1 MGIVLGIA
9 MVAAGTMLFFFLNRI
24 FNIVYFGFRAVC
36 IMWLCCVFGVGM
48 IVVLLGTAVITFVT
62 TYYKWLIGGAIIFSI
77 LAYMGSRKT
86 KEEKSEALGEG
97 TTDQAESQVLESS
110 TTEPNTAEATEKVE
124 NVNDEPAKG
133 NVKVVLTNAGESSIG
148 AISVLREVMGL
159 ELLEAKALVDSVPTT
174 LNEAME
180 RAEAETLKQRLES
193 AGAQVRFY

>member
-24 FNIVYFGFRAVC
+24 FNIMYLGFRAVC
-36 IMWLCCVFGVGM
+36 IMWLSCVFGVGM

-62 TYYKWLIGGAIIFSI
+62 TYYKWLIGGAIVVGI

-86 KEEKSEALGEG
+86 KEEKVEAAKNETELPAEG
-97 TTDQAESQVLESS
+97 QAVESS
-110 TTEPNTAEATEKVE
+110 TIEPNEAEDRKEEIVGKTS
-124 NVNDEPAKG
+124 
-133 NVKVVLTNAGESSIG
+133 NVKVVLTSAGKNPVG
-148 AISVLREVMGL
+148 AIAVLREIMGL
-159 ELLEAKALVDSVPTT
+159 GLAEAKALVDSAPAT

-180 RAEAETLKQRLES
+180 RAEAEALKDGLES